1 MPRRF
6 ALVFLALA
14 ITAAAQSLAI
24 FPLSEVKPGLHGV
37 GRTVFSGTKVEQFDV
52 EILGVL
58 ENVGPR
64 QSVILARL
72 SGGPLEKTG
81 VLQGMSGSPVTI
93 NGRLVG
99 AVALSFPFSKEPI
112 AGIRPIEEMLRAEPA
127 RPPAAAHLN
136 PFEYGAE
143 LPARASLQAGSDR
156 LLEIATPL
164 WLGGFTRSTLDHFAP
179 QLRAAGFE
187 PVQGVSGG
195 ASPEASNQFASPG
208 KLEPG
213 SMISVELLTGDL
225 SAGAD
230 GTVTLVDGPRVYAFG
245 HRFMGAGDTE
255 LPFARADV
263 ITLLA
268 SLNSSFKISSTREW
282 LGTILSDRST
292 SVSGLL
298 GRRAPMV
305 PVSVRLRSAGR
316 ESRYRFELVR
326 DRMLTPLLAQ
336 MALYSIIDA
345 TERVSGPATIQAT
358 GRIDLDGAPSVRL
371 DNAWSAE
378 SGVAQIASSALA
390 APVAAIA
397 TSGFPALAVRAID
410 LDLEISNDRRDL
422 RLDTVWT
429 SRREVH
435 PGDTF
440 EIFARFTGESG
451 LEIERSAS
459 YNVPVGASIGP
470 LSITVSDAS
479 TANLAEYRQFITVP
493 PRNAIQLVD
502 FLNGLRTSR
511 QAWVRIS
518 RPSPSWTVQGET
530 LPDLPA
536 SMTLLF
542 GRSTLAQFPGGRIAE
557 FPLAAPDFVFIGSK
571 TVQVDV
577 KD

>member
-1 MPRRF
+1 VPRRL
-6 ALVFLALA
+6 APLLLALA
-14 ITAAAQSLAI
+14 LTVAAQSLAI

-195 ASPEASNQFASPG
+195 ASPEASRQAPPAP
-208 KLEPG
+208 LEPG

-345 TERVSGPATIQAT
+345 TERVSGPSTIQAT

-422 RLDTVWT
+422 RLDAVWT

-451 LEIERSAS
+451 LEIERSAC

-518 RPSPSWTVQGET
+518 RPSPCWTVQGET
-530 LPDLPA
+530 LPALPA

-557 FPLAAPDFVFIGSK
+557 FPLAGPDFVFTGSK

>member
-1 MPRRF
+1 VPRRF
-6 ALVFLALA
+6 VPVLFALAL
-14 ITAAAQSLAI
+14 TVSAQSLAI

-58 ENVGPR
+58 ENVGPK

-143 LPARASLQAGSDR
+143 LPTRASLQAGSDR

-195 ASPEASNQFASPG
+195 ASPEASNQSASPG

-422 RLDTVWT
+422 RLDAVWT

-435 PGDTF
+435 PGDSF
-440 EIFARFTGESG
+440 EIFARFIGESG

-479 TANLAEYRQFITVP
+479 TANLAEYRQFISVP
-493 PRNAIQLVD
+493 PRNAVQLVD
-502 FLNGLRTSR
+502 FLNGLRSSR

-530 LPDLPA
+530 LPALPA

-557 FPLAAPDFVFIGSK
+557 FPLAAPDFVFTGSK

>member
-1 MPRRF
+1 
-6 ALVFLALA
+6 
-14 ITAAAQSLAI
+14 
-24 FPLSEVKPGLHGV
+24 
-37 GRTVFSGTKVEQFDV
+37 
-52 EILGVL
+52 
-58 ENVGPR
+58 
-64 QSVILARL
+64 
-72 SGGPLEKTG
+72 
-81 VLQGMSGSPVTI
+81 
-93 NGRLVG
+93 
-99 AVALSFPFSKEPI
+99 
-112 AGIRPIEEMLRAEPA
+112 
-127 RPPAAAHLN
+127 
-136 PFEYGAE
+136 
-143 LPARASLQAGSDR
+143 
-156 LLEIATPL
+156 
-164 WLGGFTRSTLDHFAP
+164 
-179 QLRAAGFE
+179 
-187 PVQGVSGG
+187 
-195 ASPEASNQFASPG
+195 
-208 KLEPG
+208 
-213 SMISVELLTGDL
+213 
-225 SAGAD
+225 
-230 GTVTLVDGPRVYAFG
+230 
-245 HRFMGAGDTE
+245 MGAGDTE

-422 RLDTVWT
+422 RLDAVWT

-435 PGDTF
+435 P
-440 EIFARFTGESG
+440 
-451 LEIERSAS
+451 
-459 YNVPVGASIGP
+459 
-470 LSITVSDAS
+470 
-479 TANLAEYRQFITVP
+479 ANLAEYRQFISVP
-493 PRNAIQLVD
+493 PRNAVQLVD
-502 FLNGLRTSR
+502 FLNGLRSSR

-530 LPDLPA
+530 LPALPA

-557 FPLAAPDFVFIGSK
+557 FPLAAPDFVFTGSK

>member
-1 MPRRF
+1 VPRRL

-14 ITAAAQSLAI
+14 LTASAQSPAI
-24 FPLSEVKPGLHGV
+24 FPLSEVQPGQHGV
-37 GRTVFSGTKVEQFDV
+37 GRTVFSGTKVEEFEV

-99 AVALSFPFSKEPI
+99 AIALAFPFSKEPI

-195 ASPEASNQFASPG
+195 ASPEASNQSASPG

-213 SMISVELLTGDL
+213 AMISVELLTGDL

-230 GTVTLVDGPRVYAFG
+230 GTVTLVAGSRVYAFG
-245 HRFMGAGDTE
+245 HRFIGAGDTE

-292 SVSGLL
+292 SISGLL
-298 GRRAPMV
+298 GRRAPMI

-316 ESRYRFELVR
+316 ESRYRFDLVR
-326 DRMLTPLLAQ
+326 DRLLTPLLAQ
-336 MALYSIIDA
+336 MAFYSIIDA

-358 GRIDLDGAPSVRL
+358 GRIDLDGAAAVRL

-378 SGVAQIASSALA
+378 SGVAQIASSALV

-397 TSGFPALAVRAID
+397 TSGFPALTVRAID

-435 PGDTF
+435 PGDSF

-493 PRNAIQLVD
+493 PRNAVQLVD

-542 GRSTLAQFPGGRIAE
+542 GRSTLAQFPGARIAE
-557 FPLAAPDFVFIGSK
+557 IPLAAPDFVFTGSK
-571 TVQVDV
+571 TVLVDV

>member
-14 ITAAAQSLAI
+14 LTASAQSLAI

-58 ENVGPR
+58 ENVGPK

-99 AVALSFPFSKEPI
+99 AGALSFPFSKEPI

-195 ASPEASNQFASPG
+195 ASPEASNQSASPG

-422 RLDTVWT
+422 RLDAVWT

-435 PGDTF
+435 PGDSF
-440 EIFARFTGESG
+440 EIFARFIGESG

-470 LSITVSDAS
+470 LSITVPDAS
-479 TANLAEYRQFITVP
+479 TANLAEYRQFISVP
-493 PRNAIQLVD
+493 PRNAVQLVD
-502 FLNGLRTSR
+502 FLNGLRSSR

-530 LPDLPA
+530 LPALPA

-557 FPLAAPDFVFIGSK
+557 FPLAAPDFVFTGSK